1 LHTPLPEKDS
11 RAGVRERPFIHDEF
25 QAGNDKSGTLSR
37 VKIPTAGEPPH
48 TAPAQVSPE
57 VRTEDEKE
65 MPLGTTKS
73 EKIPMTGNKQ
83 HPSTQTELQNMQ
95 PKSTLVS
102 HMERPII
109 GNPIHVAP
117 VQPPQFGIKRQPPEV
132 IKKAFSEVPI
142 QGNSIAR
149 PTDIPVEKKEPAT
162 AEQSIPL
169 GLKERAVSNT
179 PAVEETAKREIG
191 VSYKRRS
198 IANQESMGL
207 VELVL
212 KLMSIA
218 LTALVIL
225 FLHRANKI
233 AASHHEA
240 LMQYQNRLNTRG

>member
-1 LHTPLPEKDS
+1 
-11 RAGVRERPFIHDEF
+11 
-25 QAGNDKSGTLSR
+25 
-37 VKIPTAGEPPH
+37 
-48 TAPAQVSPE
+48 
-57 VRTEDEKE
+57 
-65 MPLGTTKS
+65 M
-73 EKIPMTGNKQ
+73 
-83 HPSTQTELQNMQ
+83 
-95 PKSTLVS
+95 
-102 HMERPII
+102 
-109 GNPIHVAP
+109 AP
-117 VQPPQFGIKRQPPEV
+117 VQSPQAGINSHPPGV
-132 IKKAFSEVPI
+132 IKKAFSENPI
-142 QGNSIAR
+142 QGDSIAR
-149 PTDIPVEKKEPAT
+149 LTDIPVEKKEPAT